1 MVLGTLGRI
10 RTKNAT
16 SNTTSNRKV
25 DGGSASANA
34 PDLGTD
40 SDYTPERTSH
50 ISTATASTTYPASS
64 ITSSPSPS
72 SRSTKRYSNN
82 LFASGRFREYSYLR
96 SVSQRSGSS
105 RGAASITP
113 SDSDQSLSEKPSLNF
128 SESLRPATPE
138 DGHPVSSVPSSPN
151 EKTPLA
157 RSASLISSTEDF
169 SLQPLGDHNKGSS
182 HPSSNSSTSVQRVEA
197 ALESAIRELEEEAED
212 EILMP
217 RIAHPAP
224 RSGDVEQSNTA
235 SPTSDSESGTS
246 VGNRHFHAL
255 HGLTIISDS

>member
-16 SNTTSNRKV
+16 TNTTSNRMV

-34 PDLGTD
+34 PDLGAE

-50 ISTATASTTYPASS
+50 ISTTTASTIYPASS
-64 ITSSPSPS
+64 IASSPSPS

-113 SDSDQSLSEKPSLNF
+113 SDSDQSLSEKPSLK
-128 SESLRPATPE
+128 SLRPATPE

-169 SLQPLGDHNKGSS
+169 SLQPLGDHNKVSS

-246 VGNRHFHAL
+246 VGNRPFHAL
-255 HGLTIISDS
+255 HVLTIISDS

>member
-1 MVLGTLGRI
+1 MPSQISEEEENMILETLGRI
-10 RTKNAT
+10 RAKNPASST
-16 SNTTSNRKV
+16 SSSRKV
-25 DGGSASANA
+25 AGGSAIPNA
-34 PDLGTD
+34 SNLGME
-40 SDYTPERTSH
+40 SDYTHERTSH

-105 RGAASITP
+105 RGAASVTP
-113 SDSDQSLSEKPSLNF
+113 SDSDHSLREKPSSDF
-128 SESLRPATPE
+128 SEILRPVTPE
-138 DGHPVSSVPSSPN
+138 DGHPVSSVPPSPN

-169 SLQPLGDHNKGSS
+169 FSQPLGDQLKASTHLSS
-182 HPSSNSSTSVQRVEA
+182 DNSTRVHRAEA
-197 ALESAIRELEEEAED
+197 ALESVIREFEEEAED

-217 RIAHPAP
+217 RTHPAP
-224 RSGDVEQSNTA
+224 RLGDIDQSNTA
-235 SPTSDSESGTS
+235 SPTSDSDSGTS
-246 VGNRHFHAL
+246 VGK
-255 HGLTIISDS
+255 

>member
-1 MVLGTLGRI
+1 MILGRI
-10 RTKNAT
+10 RAKNTASSAT
-16 SNTTSNRKV
+16 SSRKV
-25 DGGSASANA
+25 DGGSARTNT
-34 PDLGTD
+34 PDLGTE
-40 SDYTPERTSH
+40 SDYTHERTSH

-113 SDSDQSLSEKPSLNF
+113 SDSDHSLREKPSLNF
-128 SESLRPATPE
+128 SESLRPITPE
-138 DGHPVSSVPSSPN
+138 DSHPVSSVPSSPN
-151 EKTPLA
+151 DKTPLA

-169 SLQPLGDHNKGSS
+169 PSQLLGDNVRGGA
-182 HPSSNSSTSVQRVEA
+182 HPPSNSSASVQRAEA
-197 ALESAIRELEEEAED
+197 APESVIREFEEEAED

-217 RIAHPAP
+217 RTAHPAP
-224 RSGDVEQSNTA
+224 RLGDVDQSNTA
-235 SPTSDSESGTS
+235 SPTSESESVTS
-246 VGNRHFHAL
+246 VGNKLFLAL
-255 HGLTIISDS
+255 HDF